1 MTPPAIPDMSAV
13 RRVLI
18 IKMSALG
25 DIIHALP
32 VSAALGTTYPHLE
45 LTWAVEERFAPLLTG
60 NPFLSH
66 IITLPRLKGSQMR
79 SGAFRR
85 EYAAHLRD
93 VRCRRFDLTL
103 DLQGLTKSA
112 VIAAASGARVRL
124 GYHWLREA
132 AGLVERPIP
141 RRKESVHIVDQYL
154 DVARFLG
161 ANTDPV
167 RFPFSISPEDEAM
180 VEGLLLEY
188 GVAPDRPFVAINPAS
203 ALAIKQWDAAHYA
216 ALIDVLAVEQGIPSV
231 LVTTDSLVAEQVSD
245 AAREPFANLCGRTNL
260 KQLAAVLRRCA
271 AHVCGDTG
279 SGHLAAVFERPV
291 ISLIGPTDPDRVCPY
306 GQRHSVISHREVC
319 AAACTWHKCVYLRP
333 HCLDAISVREVAAE
347 VLRRIAAPACS
358 LSPLPS
364 E

>member
-1 MTPPAIPDMSAV
+1 MPPSAPDMSAI

-32 VSAALGTTYPHLE
+32 VSAALGTAFPNIE
-45 LTWAVEERFAPLLTG
+45 LTWAVEERFAPLVTG
-60 NPFLSH
+60 NPYLSH
-66 IITLPRLKGSQMR
+66 IITLPRLKGSQLR

-85 EYAAHLRD
+85 DYVAHLRD

-141 RRKESVHIVDQYL
+141 RRQESVHIVDQYL

-161 ANTDPV
+161 AKTEPV
-167 RFPFSISPEDEAM
+167 RFPFYIPPEEEAM
-180 VEGLLLEY
+180 VEALLMEH
-188 GVAPDRPFVAINPAS
+188 GIAPDRPFIAINPAS

-216 ALIDVLAVEQGIPSV
+216 ALIDVLALEHGIPSV
-231 LVTTDSLVAEQVSD
+231 LVTTDTLVAGQVAA

-279 SGHLAAVFERPV
+279 SGHLAAVFESPV

-306 GQRHSVISHREVC
+306 GQRDSVISHREVC
-319 AAACTWHKCVYLRP
+319 AVACTWHKCVHPRP
-333 HCLDAISVREVAAE
+333 HCLDAISVTEVAAE
-347 VLRRIAAPACS
+347 VLRRIAGHVGSSAS
-358 LSPLPS
+358 V
-364 E
+364 ETI